1 MPPHFALQNGGT
13 LCATMKGT
21 CCHPPTHKDS
31 HPFVGGGPQIDLL
44 QPTCHKAAAR
54 RRNNSRCSSS
64 SIVRNIWNEVWQL
77 LGNSQPMGLQPWDNC
92 THTCSAAASHHTPQS
107 RHDKHREGVQCLQA
121 LYTTATSYPITDSH
135 QYTHTQLPQVRCR
148 CTRVSLLAL
157 VGRLQTSSEI

>member
-1 MPPHFALQNGGT
+1 MAHRKDGFITGLLPAPLLAAPSRSRSSPWPGGGGLLPPHFALQNGGT

-92 THTCSAAASHHTPQS
+92 THTCSAAASHH
-107 RHDKHREGVQCLQA
+107 
-121 LYTTATSYPITDSH
+121 
-135 QYTHTQLPQVRCR
+135 PQV
-148 CTRVSLLAL
+148 S
-157 VGRLQTSSEI
+157 GMTSTKEVYSAYKHFT